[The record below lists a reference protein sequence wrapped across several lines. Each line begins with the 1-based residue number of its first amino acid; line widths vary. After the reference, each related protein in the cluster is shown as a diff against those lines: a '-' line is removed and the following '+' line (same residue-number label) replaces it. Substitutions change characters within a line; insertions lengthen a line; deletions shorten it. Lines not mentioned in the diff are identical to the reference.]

1 MNKNAAFILEMIR
14 SSDEHL
20 TAEQIYQKLT
30 ADTHRMSLATVY
42 NNLTQLYEAGQI
54 RKISSEGYPDRYDK
68 TVKHDHLICRKCGRL
83 TDVSLEDLTERLQA
97 QVDEEV
103 LSYDLKISHF
113 CSSCRDDDG
122 IS

>member
-1 MNKNAAFILEMIR
+1 MNKNEAFILEMIR